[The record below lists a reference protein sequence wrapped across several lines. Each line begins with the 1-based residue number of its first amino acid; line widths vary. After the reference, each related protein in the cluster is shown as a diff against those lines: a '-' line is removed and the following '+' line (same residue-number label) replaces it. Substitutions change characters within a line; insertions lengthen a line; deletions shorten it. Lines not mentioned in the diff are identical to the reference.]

1 MNENFVTEIREW
13 RGVKGLVAA
22 EVLTDDNGENGY
34 TTGTPFPIAAVAEI
48 SKVRDSTSEA
58 HYYNDIP
65 AVVITGESADTVTIS
80 ASLIPLEAIA
90 KITGQTYDDT
100 TGMLIEHERGTKY
113 FAIGYITE
121 DNLGN
126 NIYVWRLKGTFNVPD
141 QTNATR
147 DDGTDANG
155 QELVYTGVQT
165 VHEFAKNG
173 KGARAVNLEE
183 EKGLVNVTHFFDSV
197 QTPDTILPAGSY
209 ILDIVNAAG
218 CTAEVTS
225 GGATLSRGATITTG
239 QVLTITWTH
248 PDDANTYVCEAL
260 SGGVGTNIAY
270 PSGSYTVG
278 NNNVTVTVHIAT

>member
-173 KGARAVNLEE
+173 KGARAINVEE
-183 EKGLVNVTHFFDSV
+183 EKGLVNMTNFFTTV

-270 PSGSYTVG
+270 PSGPYTVG